1 MAERQVAVY
10 QRQSMN
16 IYIYL
21 FLSSSSYLPKPNRFS
36 GHVSLLPG
44 MFLHLFRKAM
54 GCVVKCYNGHQRHSR
69 NKKNKTKINKSR
81 KKSRR
86 SSLLVDN
93 RKTLLQTLDF
103 STHTALNCSSFYTDA
118 IFLYISF
125 ETLLLSKQQSKS
137 VESSRRSTAP
147 LLCQLYLQ
155 KPRTHTH
162 RGKEKVSECNTAQ
175 VFSQCRQSIQ
185 GQVYAAPKRAE
196 ASERESERKK
206 ADRLI
211 EMEKERGQGRN
222 RLD

>member
-21 FLSSSSYLPKPNRFS
+21 FLSSSSYLPQPNRFS

-103 STHTALNCSSFYTDA
+103 STHTALNCSSFYMDA

-147 LLCQLYLQ
+147 LLLPIVST
-155 KPRTHTH
+155 KAEDTHTH
-162 RGKEKVSECNTAQ
+162 TEGKRRCQSVTRPRSSLNAGRVYKAKCTRRQRELKLVRERARG
-175 VFSQCRQSIQ
+175 RRRI
-185 GQVYAAPKRAE
+185 
-196 ASERESERKK
+196 
-206 ADRLI
+206 DW
-211 EMEKERGQGRN
+211 
-222 RLD
+222 